1 LEQDGNDKTL
11 YHATVNGVQ
20 IDYIFKSGALYDK
33 KMNAIVGSP
42 NKQGYVEVSGGY
54 YNNAFAGGSIFQM
67 GKYKRIIEKA

>member
-1 LEQDGNDKTL
+1 MR
-11 YHATVNGVQ
+11 A
-20 IDYIFKSGALYDK
+20 GAYDK
-33 KMNAIVGSP
+33 KMNAIAGSP